1 MLVVQVSTSAPR
13 PQRQPPPG
21 PTLPRTTQG
30 PPTSHV
36 AATGDRLP
44 SSSAPSVRHVRP
56 RSRPHRASA
65 NLTRYR
71 EAARGTPQPELVE
84 GWLSIVD
91 ARHART
97 APRSRYR
104 PVRCHV
110 KTVSE
115 GLPHV
120 FPPIDRGPDQPWI
133 RLSIAD
139 PKPGSSIRRD
149 HADAPP
155 RFPTGVR
162 CGGRHNSFIDA
173 AEQDVSP
180 GSISRYGR
188 LLQLLAGNAPV
199 RQTRRRREA
208 HLGRERLRR
217 QGEHMSGT

>member
-1 MLVVQVSTSAPR
+1 MLVVQVSASAPR

-104 PVRCHV
+104 PVRCPV

-120 FPPIDRGPDQPWI
+120 FPAIDRGPDQPWT

-162 CGGRHNSFIDA
+162 RGGA
-173 AEQDVSP
+173 AQ
-180 GSISRYGR
+180 
-188 LLQLLAGNAPV
+188 QLH
-199 RQTRRRREA
+199 RRRRTRRLA
-208 HLGRERLRR
+208 RLHQPVRAATPIACRERPCSSNAATTRSSPR
-217 QGEHMSGT
+217 PGTSTPAR